1 MGQPDRMTLPRHHNG
16 SFWFHSLEDLPEPQP
31 PAALPERVDVAI
43 VGGGFTGLWTAY
55 YLNRHRPDLGIAVF
69 EAETV
74 GFGASG
80 RNGGWCMGMADGI
93 EERLH
98 GPERDAGLAL
108 LHAMQETVD
117 EIGRVCQAENIDCH
131 FAKGGTLAVAT
142 TERHAERFREYVAAK
157 HALGFTDDDFTWLEP
172 EESARR
178 IGVRPN
184 FGASYTSH
192 CAAIHPARLVRGLG
206 DTVRRKGITVCERTP
221 VRAIAPGRVET
232 ARGNVRADI
241 VLRATEGYTDTI
253 AGHRRRLVP
262 VYTMMVA
269 TEPLSADAWSEL
281 GLARRETFEDGRRIA
296 IYGQRTL
303 DDRLA
308 FGGRIAYRFGSGIR
322 PRVEP
327 DDPALADVEASM
339 RALLPALGDA
349 RVTHRWGGVLGVPR
363 HGRPFVTFDRAA
375 GFGAAGGYT
384 GEGVGASNLAARI
397 LADLVLERDTPLVEL
412 AWVDDVPPKWPV
424 EPVRWLG
431 AKALVTLGRMADRK
445 ELGRNARS
453 RVAGPLFERL
463 F

>member
-1 MGQPDRMTLPRHHNG
+1 MGRPDRMTLPRHHNG
-16 SFWFHSLEDLPEPQP
+16 SLWFHSLEDLPEPQP

-142 TERHAERFREYVAAK
+142 TERHAEGFREYVAAK

-172 EESARR
+172 GESARR

-206 DTVRRKGITVCERTP
+206 DTMRRKGIAICERTP

-232 ARGNVRADI
+232 SRGNVRADI

-253 AGHRRRLVP
+253 AGHRRRLAP

-269 TEPLSADAWSEL
+269 TEPLSADTWSEL
-281 GLARRETFEDGRRIA
+281 GLARRETFADGRRIT

-308 FGGRIAYRFGSGIR
+308 FGGRVGYRFGSGIR

-384 GEGVGASNLAARI
+384 GEGVGASNLAARV
-397 LADLVLERDTPLVEL
+397 LADLVLERVTPLVEL
-412 AWVDDVPPKWPV
+412 AWVDDMPPRWPV

-431 AKALVTLGRMADRK
+431 AKALMTLGRMADRK
-445 ELGRNARS
+445 DLRGNGRS